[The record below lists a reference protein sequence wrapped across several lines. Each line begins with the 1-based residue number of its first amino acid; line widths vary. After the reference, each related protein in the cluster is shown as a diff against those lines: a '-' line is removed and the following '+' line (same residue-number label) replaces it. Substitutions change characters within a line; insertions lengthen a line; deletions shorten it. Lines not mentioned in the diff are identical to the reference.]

1 MLPVFVLALMLQ
13 RSARLRLRRK
23 LQRTGD
29 VNKQALYRWREALRL
44 SRLLKESPTEELIV
58 LAQKAKFS
66 QHELTAE
73 ELLLFDSF
81 SRICLRRLKGKP
93 WYLRLIYQYF
103 YAAW

>member
-1 MLPVFVLALMLQ
+1 MLPVFVLVLMLQ

-66 QHELTAE
+66 QYELTQE
-73 ELLLFDSF
+73 ELLQFDSF
-81 SRICLRRLKGKP
+81 NRTCLKQLKKKP
-93 WYLRLIYQYF
+93 WYLQLIHQYI
-103 YAAW
+103 YAAY